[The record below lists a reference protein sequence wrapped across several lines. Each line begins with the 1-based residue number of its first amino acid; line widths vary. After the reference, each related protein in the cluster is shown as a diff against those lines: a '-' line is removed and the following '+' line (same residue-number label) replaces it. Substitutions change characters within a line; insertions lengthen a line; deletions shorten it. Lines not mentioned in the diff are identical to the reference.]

1 LLRLLGV
8 AAITAL
14 MGIFSV
20 SLLISVLAQK
30 LILTRWEK
38 CLHDF
43 VSNIELRK
51 QRQNQAANIIKFAV
65 KVWCFKRKYKLKS
78 IRCIK
83 AQWKLFQS
91 IRVVQEV
98 KLQQRNLI
106 DSCVVL
112 PDLFNLQRNGNDK
125 IEDIAQQ
132 MNTMKTT
139 MDNIQNTLNVL
150 LEKIQ

>member
-51 QRQNQAANIIKFAV
+51 QRQ
-65 KVWCFKRKYKLKS
+65 KRKYKLKS

-150 LEKIQ
+150 LEKIR